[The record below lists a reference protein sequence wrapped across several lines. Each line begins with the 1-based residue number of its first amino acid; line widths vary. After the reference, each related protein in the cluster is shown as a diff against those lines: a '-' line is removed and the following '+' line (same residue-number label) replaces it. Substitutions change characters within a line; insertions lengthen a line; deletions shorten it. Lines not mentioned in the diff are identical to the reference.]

1 MALVQL
7 AAASGA
13 YREWRRGSEAGAPAA
28 AGRSPARA
36 QRPRAAAAATD
47 YAAARAE
54 LAAAAER
61 LFQEAVRGE
70 ALRRLGGGAPEEDG
84 GDAQAAAAVRAGAR
98 RAGRG
103 RARDALERGTAR
115 LEAGEARLRRARAAL
130 DRRAAE
136 LGAKLGACEALVAPR
151 AETKPRV
158 GSSRGTWRGPSTD
171 AARTSTSTQVVP
183 ERAAAPAPA
192 AAAAAGARV
201 VGVAARPGGAV
212 EARVELAGG
221 AALALELAPD
231 AADARGR
238 LRLRAAHLAHAHVD
252 VADVVAVARREP
264 PPEDV
269 RLVVREARARVRR
282 FDARAA
288 EVRRLRGLVAG
299 VAPAD
304 AAVTSV
310 AADVGDW
317 SAVLAFPA
325 AYPDHGARRF
335 ALASLRAATDAAAV
349 GGDAPRRARAVAA
362 ALARGDAVED
372 VLARLAGAA
381 GPTAPGA

>member
-1 MALVQL
+1 MHEPCVAFSWYRPGAQGVQL
-7 AAASGA
+7 RWPAVANVPLAQALQIGSPS
-13 YREWRRGSEAGAPAA
+13 RGCERPTWPAA
-28 AGRSPARA
+28 VA
-36 QRPRAAAAATD
+36 QT
-47 YAAARAE
+47 
-54 LAAAAER
+54 
-61 LFQEAVRGE
+61 
-70 ALRRLGGGAPEEDG
+70 
-84 GDAQAAAAVRAGAR
+84 
-98 RAGRG
+98 
-103 RARDALERGTAR
+103 RDALERGTAR

-252 VADVVAVARREP
+252 VADVVAGARREP

-269 RLVVREARARVRR
+269 RLVVRV
-282 FDARAA
+282 
-288 EVRRLRGLVAG
+288 GLV
-299 VAPAD
+299 
-304 AAVTSV
+304 
-310 AADVGDW
+310 
-317 SAVLAFPA
+317 
-325 AYPDHGARRF
+325 
-335 ALASLRAATDAAAV
+335 
-349 GGDAPRRARAVAA
+349 
-362 ALARGDAVED
+362 RGD
-372 VLARLAGAA
+372 RS
-381 GPTAPGA
+381 